1 MKFVMRELA
10 VLTGELA
17 DSLKDDET
25 GLIIKKEDRKAQKV
39 AVIYLVGEDPAK
51 TEDTTE
57 APKTTAPATTEP
69 TAEIKPEEA
78 PLTA

>member
-1 MKFVMRELA
+1 MRELA

-17 DSLKDDET
+17 ESLKDDET

-57 APKTTAPATTEP
+57 APPNVATPSTVIKSTHEV
-69 TAEIKPEEA
+69 KPEEPIA
-78 PLTA
+78 AS

>member
-1 MKFVMRELA
+1 MRELA

-25 GLIIKKEDRKAQKV
+25 GLIIKKEDRKGLKV
-39 AVIYLVGEDPAK
+39 AVIYQIGENIDPAK

-57 APKTTAPATTEP
+57 APKTTATEEAIPADV
-69 TAEIKPEEA
+69 KPEEPIA
-78 PLTA
+78 AS